1 MTLGRA
7 RAGRARWLTR
17 RDVLSAA
24 QSERAALPA
33 EGSAGRWARCLLG
46 LSGEAGC
53 AQEEA
58 AGLGSEGKRAERAG
72 VGLPR
77 LS

>member
-1 MTLGRA
+1 MRGRGRVGE
-7 RAGRARWLTR
+7 RAVADG

-24 QSERAALPA
+24 PSERAALPA
-33 EGSAGRWARCLLG
+33 EGSAGRWARRLLG

-72 VGLPR
+72 VGLPG